1 MEERNMKKNYNCP
14 VVMVTAI
21 RVKTNIA
28 EVSSLT
34 MSNTTVNQTQV
45 DTEGF
50 LLGKER
56 DDSESTGWSDGLW

>member
-1 MEERNMKKNYNCP
+1 MKKNYNCP

-56 DDSESTGWSDGLW
+56 DESESTGWSDGLW